1 MYTVSQKS
9 NCNTGEGIPSR
20 VTPKFVPIAR
30 AATTANTLKSTT
42 AQTQEDC
49 YLKYLFLEVGA
60 GLVNDLR
67 IGNQS
72 LNVSDSGIDT
82 ALFNNGTQRKPLIGI
97 AVNGNIQMSID
108 VTTDADSAITGA
120 FSCEAID
127 CAPSISEQGSAI
139 NKFFGLG
146 SVSVG
151 AGATAQLSAQALRN
165 TTLKDLVLACHDE
178 AEASKIDVTDIT
190 IKGRSLFSG
199 QSGDV
204 VSLTSLASGT
214 QGFAVGIN
222 IPIETNERV
231 VVSLKNNHGSALVV
245 GGGLYCD

>member
-1 MYTVSQKS
+1 MYTVSTKPS
-9 NCNTGEGIPSR
+9 CNTNDGTPSR

-30 AATTANTLKSTT
+30 QATTAATLKSTT
-42 AQTQEDC
+42 AQSQEDV
-49 YLKYLFLEVGA
+49 YLKFLFLSVGA

-82 ALFNNGTQRKPLIGI
+82 ALFNSATQRKPLIGI

-127 CAPSISEQGSAI
+127 CAPSISEQGAAI

-165 TTLKDLVLACHDE
+165 TTLKDLVLSCHDA
-178 AEASKIDVTDIT
+178 AESSKIDVTDIT
-190 IKGRSLFSG
+190 IKGRSIFSG
-199 QSGDV
+199 QSGDAV
-204 VSLTSLASGT
+204 ALDALLSEA
-214 QGFAVGIN
+214 QGFTVGIN

>member
-1 MYTVSQKS
+1 MYTVSTKQS
-9 NCNTGEGIPSR
+9 CNTNDGTPSR

-30 AATTANTLKSTT
+30 QATTAGTIKSTT
-42 AQTQEDC
+42 SQTQEDC
-49 YLKYLFLEVGA
+49 YLKFLFLSVGA

-82 ALFNNGTQRKPLIGI
+82 ALFNSATQRKPLIGI

-108 VTTDADSAITGA
+108 VTTDADSSITGA

-127 CAPSISEQGSAI
+127 CAPSISEQGAAI

-146 SVSVG
+146 SVSLTTG
-151 AGATAQLSAQALRN
+151 ASGQLSAQALRN
-165 TTLKDLVLACHDE
+165 TTLKDLVLACHDP
-178 AEASKIDVTDIT
+178 AESSKIDVTDIT
-190 IKGRSLFSG
+190 IKGRSIFSG

-204 VSLTSLASGT
+204 VALDALLSEA

-231 VVSLKNNHGSALVV
+231 VVSLKNNHSGTLVV